1 MHELP
6 GTLRRTEPRSRPV
19 TRVQAETECRPEAGS
34 RPETRVQARAE
45 PAPGPRLWPEPRT
58 ARAGR
63 LLFVVFV
70 VCLSPPAGRCS
81 WRCPAEATSRRIIL
95 VIRSTGRLVRPN
107 SPAFTLNPAVRA
119 HKPFFIS

>member
-6 GTLRRTEPRSRPV
+6 GTLRRTEPRARPE
-19 TRVQAETECRPEAGS
+19 TRGQAETECRPEAGS

-58 ARAGR
+58 AWAGWM
-63 LLFVVFV
+63 LTAVPD
-70 VCLSPPAGRCS
+70 VCTPPPAGRRS

-95 VIRSTGRLVRPN
+95 VIRTTGRLVRPN
-107 SPAFTLNPAVRA
+107 SPAFTLNPADRA
-119 HKPFFIS
+119 HKT